1 MKKVFEVF
9 EEIRYNAIHKD
20 YERIG
25 AMEDFGFVR
34 EQLDIKILILYILAR
49 LPGPVDRESLSDV
62 VFCDGAINYFTFSEC
77 LSELISTGHIVK
89 EYGKY
94 EITARGREDGA
105 MIETSLPISV
115 RDNADVAMLPVADK
129 ISRESL
135 IRTEH
140 TANVN
145 GCTVHLTLSDGKG
158 KIFDLSALVADEEQA
173 KIIEKKF
180 RNSAEDL
187 YVRILNLFME

>member
-1 MKKVFEVF
+1 
-9 EEIRYNAIHKD
+9 
-20 YERIG
+20 
-25 AMEDFGFVR
+25 MEHFGFVR
-34 EQLDIKILILYILAR
+34 EELDIKILILYILAR
-49 LPGPVDRESLSDV
+49 LPGPVDRESLADI
-62 VFCDGAINYFTFSEC
+62 VFCDGAVNYFAFSEC

-94 EITARGREDGA
+94 EITEQGRMDGA

-115 RDNADVAMLPVADK
+115 RDNADVGMLPVAER

-140 TANVN
+140 SVHNT
-145 GCTVHLTLSDGKG
+145 GCTVKLTLSDGKG
-158 KIFDLSALVADEEQA
+158 IVLDLSALVGDEEQA

-180 RNSAEDL
+180 RMNAEEFYL
-187 YVRILNLFME
+187 RILNLFLDE

>member
-1 MKKVFEVF
+1 
-9 EEIRYNAIHKD
+9 
-20 YERIG
+20 
-25 AMEDFGFVR
+25 MEHFGFVR

-49 LPGPVDRESLSDV
+49 LPGPVDRESLADI
-62 VFCDGAINYFTFSEC
+62 VFCDGAVNYFACSEC

-89 EYGKY
+89 ERGKY

-115 RDNADVAMLPVADK
+115 RDNADVGMLPVAER
-129 ISRESL
+129 ISREAL

-140 TANVN
+140 NVSSN
-145 GCTVHLTLSDGKG
+145 GCTVRLTLSDGKG
-158 KIFDLSALVADEEQA
+158 KIFDLSALVGDEEQA
-173 KIIEKKF
+173 NAIEKKF
-180 RNSAEDL
+180 RNNAEEY